1 MQTSTD
7 SVLMPSRDEDMGH
20 SAGAGILLEIWG
32 LQPIRTWPVTAAGG
46 TEGSAFA
53 Y

>member
-7 SVLMPSRDEDMGH
+7 SVLMPSLDEDKGH
-20 SAGAGILLEIWG
+20 GAGAGILEFWG
-32 LQPIRTWPVTAAGG
+32 LKPVRTLPVTAAGG

-53 Y
+53 